1 MMYNEPYRIILFG
14 GKAMGLNINLSQ
26 KLNLSQR
33 LVLSAK
39 ILQMSS
45 VELNDYLKE
54 ISENNPVVEYS
65 EPEYNDS
72 RFDMLRKKLE
82 WLDSSDEQ
90 NRYYYTSYK
99 EDEENNDN
107 WNFRV
112 DDGDTIEEY
121 LLSQI
126 NTQKLSPDVLTAARF
141 AAKRKVAS
149 SASDA

>member
-1 MMYNEPYRIILFG
+1 
-14 GKAMGLNINLSQ
+14 MGLNINLSQ

-90 NRYYYTSYK
+90 NRY
-99 EDEENNDN
+99 
-107 WNFRV
+107 
-112 DDGDTIEEY
+112 
-121 LLSQI
+121 
-126 NTQKLSPDVLTAARF
+126 
-141 AAKRKVAS
+141 
-149 SASDA
+149 

>member
-1 MMYNEPYRIILFG
+1 
-14 GKAMGLNINLSQ
+14 
-26 KLNLSQR
+26 
-33 LVLSAK
+33 
-39 ILQMSS
+39 
-45 VELNDYLKE
+45 
-54 ISENNPVVEYS
+54 
-65 EPEYNDS
+65 
-72 RFDMLRKKLE
+72 MLRKKLE

-90 NRYYYTSYK
+90 NGYCYTSYK

-141 AAKRKVAS
+141 AAKSVNKKGDLS
-149 SASDA
+149 ETPCFNIGFM